1 MKRLPLTT
9 TILGTA
15 AILLFSTITPYSGIA
30 YAETDEEDENDE
42 CDEKCIAEF
51 HIPDYDKPFAPI
63 TFNKKSYTWGSQV
76 RVIIYAPSWNQDKN
90 NIDFIGDDATLPIKI
105 STRGHS
111 IEPYKFIEL
120 GPNTGQFF
128 GKFKLTGFSHDAD
141 GDGISD
147 LKPSTSGA
155 GPYKGR
161 LECDRSDAVT
171 VSFEAVDGV
180 VLVNSAPIV
189 WELGKVK
196 FDQTSYKPNTNAII
210 TVSDQ
215 DMNLIHNRL
224 NTVKVDAYSDSD
236 SGGTIIT
243 AVETD
248 VNTGI
253 FEGHITFT
261 QTDNSN
267 GDRLF
272 VSDGDSI
279 YARYTDR
286 TAPEPYSIEDEVDI
300 VAQSTFSPDTST
312 SNKITQ
318 QNLRVL
324 DSQGNLLNS
333 AEEGYQIFIQS
344 NLINNIEN
352 PLQFAYLVQIK
363 NENDDVINLSW
374 MTGSIQPLQ
383 SMDVSQSWIP
393 TQKGNYKI
401 ETFVWDS
408 IADPMS
414 LAKNQMIE
422 FTIS

>member
-1 MKRLPLTT
+1 MNTKLSYIFYAGIIATLLL
-9 TILGTA
+9 LGATA
-15 AILLFSTITPYSGIA
+15 L
-30 YAETDEEDENDE
+30 AETEEEDESDGNED
-42 CDEKCIAEF
+42 CDEKCLAEF

-90 NIDFIGDDATLPIKI
+90 KIDFIGDEATMPIKI
-105 STRGHS
+105 STRGHFR
-111 IEPYKFIEL
+111 EPYQFIEL

-128 GKFKLTGFSHDAD
+128 GKFKLTGFSHDGD
-141 GDGISD
+141 GDGRPD
-147 LKPSTSGA
+147 LTPRTSGA

-161 LECDRSDAVT
+161 LECDRNDAVT

-180 VLVNSAPIV
+180 VVVNSAPIT

-196 FDQTSYKPNTNAII
+196 FGQTSYKSSTDAIV

-215 DMNLIHNRL
+215 DMNVIHNKL
-224 NTVKVDAYSDSD
+224 NTVKVDVYSDSD
-236 SGGTIIT
+236 SGGTTIT

-272 VSDGDSI
+272 VSNGDTI
-279 YARYTDR
+279 FARYTDR
-286 TAPEPYSIEDEVDI
+286 TAPQPYSVEDEVDI

-312 SNKITQ
+312 LNKITQ
-318 QNLRVL
+318 QNLLVS

-333 AEEGYQIFIQS
+333 AEEGHQIFIQS
-344 NLINNIEN
+344 NLINNIET
-352 PLQFAYLVQIK
+352 PLQFAYLVQIRD
-363 NENDDVINLSW
+363 ENDDVINLSW
-374 MTGSIQPLQ
+374 MAGTIQPQQ

-408 IADPMS
+408 TANPMP
-414 LAKNQMIE
+414 LAKNQMIT

>member
-1 MKRLPLTT
+1 MNTKLSYIFYAGIIATLLL
-9 TILGTA
+9 LGATA
-15 AILLFSTITPYSGIA
+15 L
-30 YAETDEEDENDE
+30 AETEEEDENDGNDE
-42 CDEKCIAEF
+42 CDEKCLAEF

-76 RVIIYAPSWNQDKN
+76 RVIIYAPSWNEDKN
-90 NIDFIGDDATLPIKI
+90 KIDFIGDEAILPIKI
-105 STRGHS
+105 STRGHFR
-111 IEPYKFIEL
+111 ELYQFIEL
-120 GPNTGQFF
+120 GPNSGQFF
-128 GKFKLTGFSHDAD
+128 GKFKLTGFSHDGD
-141 GDGISD
+141 GDGRPD
-147 LKPSTSGA
+147 LTPRTSGA

-171 VSFEAVDGV
+171 VSFEAADGV
-180 VLVNSAPIV
+180 VLVNSAPIT
-189 WELGKVK
+189 WELGTVK
-196 FDQTSYKPNTNAII
+196 FDLTSYKPSTEAIV

-215 DMNLIHNRL
+215 DMNLIHNKL
-224 NTVKVDAYSDSD
+224 NTVKVDVYSDSD
-236 SGGTIIT
+236 SGGTTIT

-272 VSDGDSI
+272 VSNGDTI
-279 YARYTDR
+279 FARYTDR
-286 TAPEPYSIEDEVDI
+286 TAPQPYSIEDEVDI
-300 VAQSTFSPDTST
+300 VAQSTFSSSITT

-318 QNLRVL
+318 QNLRVS

-333 AEEGYQIFIQS
+333 AEEGHQIFIQS
-344 NLINNIEN
+344 NLINNIET
-352 PLQFAYLVQIK
+352 PLQFAYLVQIRD
-363 NENDDVINLSW
+363 ENDDVINLSW
-374 MTGSIQPLQ
+374 MAGTIQPQQ

-408 IADPMS
+408 IADPMP